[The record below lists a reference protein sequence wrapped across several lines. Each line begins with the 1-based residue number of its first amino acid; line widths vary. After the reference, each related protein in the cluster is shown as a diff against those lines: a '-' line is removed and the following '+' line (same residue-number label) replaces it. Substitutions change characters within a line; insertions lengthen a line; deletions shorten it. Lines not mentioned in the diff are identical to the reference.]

1 MLPLLPLY
9 AMWLNSR
16 SAIDMT
22 DDAYGFLEV
31 KGLVTSI
38 VAADAMVKTAHVRL
52 VANIENRP
60 GLITL
65 VITGDLGACSAA
77 LDAGR
82 IAALS
87 VGQVV
92 SEKVMGRPD
101 PGLKIFF
108 E

>member
-1 MLPLLPLY
+1 MG
-9 AMWLNSR
+9 
-16 SAIDMT
+16 

-38 VAADAMVKTAHVRL
+38 VAADAMVKSAHVRL
-52 VANIENRP
+52 VANIETRP
-60 GLITL
+60 GLIAL

-77 LDAGR
+77 IEAGR
-82 IAALS
+82 TAASSIGL
-87 VGQVV
+87 VL

>member
-1 MLPLLPLY
+1 M
-9 AMWLNSR
+9 N
-16 SAIDMT
+16 

-31 KGLVTSI
+31 KGWVTSI
-38 VAADAMVKTAHVRL
+38 VAADAMVKTANVRL
-52 VANIENRP
+52 VSKLENRP

-77 LDAGR
+77 IDAGR
-82 IAALS
+82 AAAFS
-87 VGQVV
+87 IGQVV